1 MTRQVPPS
9 DGWFRNPYYV
19 VDLSIPGAHI
29 SDKVPAALIRV
40 RALGTPSLAGEGSKI
55 KTYGVLDTGASG
67 TVIPL
72 WALRRLGI
80 VADERSKF
88 KMLGVSGWIGAY
100 RVKIGLEVFHDGA
113 WIDLGSM
120 GAVSPDG
127 ETSRD
132 SRGGLQ
138 ILLGRRDFF
147 KKFHLLLDE
156 PNKDAWLRKIA

>member
-9 DGWFRNPYYV
+9 DGWFRNPYYA
-19 VDLSIPGAHI
+19 VDLSMPGAHI
-29 SDKVPAALIRV
+29 SEKVPAALIRV
-40 RALGTPSLAGEGSKI
+40 RAPGTPSQASEESKI
-55 KTYGVLDTGASG
+55 KAHGLLDTGASG
-67 TVIPL
+67 TVVPL

-80 VADERSKF
+80 VVDERSKF
-88 KMLGVSGWIGAY
+88 KMIGVSGWIGAY
-100 RVKIGLEVFHDGA
+100 RVETGLEVFHDGA

-120 GAVSPDG
+120 GVVSPDG
-127 ETSRD
+127 EASRD
-132 SRGGLQ
+132 SRSGLP